1 MRTVSLPY
9 PHAGQQTVRSQAKRF
24 NWLSAG
30 RRWRKTT
37 LVMAIAI
44 EAALA
49 GKRVIWGAP
58 VFDQVRVGWDETR
71 KAATGAA
78 TFNISRMVA
87 EFPNNGRIV
96 FRSLDNPDNVRGHTA
111 DGVVID
117 EAADVSPDAWH
128 GALRPMLIDTNGWAW
143 IIGTPKGLNWFFDGF
158 TEALSREDSA
168 AWQAPTV
175 GARFVS
181 GELVREPHPMENP
194 DIPWDEIV
202 HLSQTTPEDTFKQ
215 EILAEFLSGEGAVFR
230 NVDACLNAPQ
240 TKPSDHYD
248 HHVTAGIDW
257 ARTHDFTALSV
268 VCCHCRQEVKL
279 DRFNQIGWDFQR
291 QRLLSTLEAWRV
303 AHTVVET
310 NSIGSPNLEAMRQV
324 MNTQQILQGFD
335 MTLKSKAPLIQ
346 SLALAFER
354 ERCQWLPDP
363 VARHELIAYEATVT
377 ESGFTKYG
385 APEGGF
391 DDTVIARALAW
402 KAAKHKIPH
411 PLDENERVEM
421 QLRPHLR
428 ADAAP
433 PIDGSWTRDAWE
445 TARSLALGKIKKAE
459 EKKNRSL
466 DDPWGAGSPLDN
478 MTDSPWQNW
487 EQK

>member
-9 PHAGQQTVRSQAKRF
+9 PHPGQQAVRNQAKRF

-49 GKRVIWGAP
+49 GKRIIWGAP

-71 KAATGAA
+71 KAAAGVA
-78 TFNISRMVA
+78 TFNVSRMVA
-87 EFPNNGRIV
+87 EFPNQGRIV

-117 EAADVSPDAWH
+117 EAADVAPDAWH

-175 GARFVS
+175 GARFVN
-181 GELVREPHPMENP
+181 GALVRDPHPMENP
-194 DIPWDEIV
+194 DIAWNEIV
-202 HLSQTTPEDTFKQ
+202 HLAETTPEYTFKQ

-230 NVDACLNAPQ
+230 NIDACLNAPQ
-240 TKPSDHYD
+240 TSPSAHAG
-248 HHVTAGIDW
+248 HLLVSGIDW
-257 ARTHDFTALSV
+257 ARVQDFTAHSII
-268 VCCHCRQEVKL
+268 CCNCKREVFL

-291 QRLLSTLEAWRV
+291 QRILAAFERWGVRV
-303 AHTVVET
+303 AVVES
-310 NSIGSPNLEAMRQV
+310 NSIGSPNLEALV
-324 MNTQQILQGFD
+324 QIAPEHIGIRGFETT
-335 MTLKSKAPLIQ
+335 MKSKAPLIQ
-346 SLALAFER
+346 TLALAFEKTAL
-354 ERCQWLPDP
+354 QWLPDP

-402 KAAKHKIPH
+402 KVAQPEIPVPLTLEQEIEMRLAPNLRREAVKNQPYSEGWEMSRVRALAKVEKEI
-411 PLDENERVEM
+411 EEETYSEFERVFK
-421 QLRPHLR
+421 
-428 ADAAP
+428 D
-433 PIDGSWTRDAWE
+433 TV
-445 TARSLALGKIKKAE
+445 
-459 EKKNRSL
+459 
-466 DDPWGAGSPLDN
+466 
-478 MTDSPWQNW
+478 
-487 EQK
+487 